1 MIALRGEFRVMVGVV
16 EGDFQIDQVH
26 VLLQFVNLPQHFLA
40 MVHHHLAPRLYGF
53 GSFHD
58 HIDVALNLFDRHT
71 GVLQA
76 ADELDQFEIPLRE
89 RANAGRRP
97 RDEWKKAFLIVKSQ
111 RMRRQ
116 IAHSSDFV
124 NRVHRAP
131 PHFFRH
137 TLDFDKTLTISI
149 SLCHEDMNCNVKNEG
164 EILMINATKIAL
176 VTGGSRGLGRDAALA
191 LSRKGIDVILTYVS
205 QQEQAEAVVGEIER
219 TGRKAAALFLN
230 AGETSSFDSFVLKLT
245 ELLRTKWN
253 AERIDYLVNNAG
265 IGVNTPIANTTE
277 EQFDSLM
284 NVHFKGVFFLTQK
297 LLPYMNDH
305 GAIINLS
312 TGLTRFSIAGYGAY
326 AAMKGAIE
334 VLTKY
339 MAKELG
345 PRGIRVNAVAPGAIA
360 TDFNRLNSNE
370 EGRKHIGSMIALGR
384 VGEPEDIGG
393 VVASLC
399 TDELGWINGQR
410 IEVSGGMNL

>member
-1 MIALRGEFRVMVGVV
+1 
-16 EGDFQIDQVH
+16 
-26 VLLQFVNLPQHFLA
+26 
-40 MVHHHLAPRLYGF
+40 
-53 GSFHD
+53 
-58 HIDVALNLFDRHT
+58 
-71 GVLQA
+71 
-76 ADELDQFEIPLRE
+76 
-89 RANAGRRP
+89 
-97 RDEWKKAFLIVKSQ
+97 
-111 RMRRQ
+111 
-116 IAHSSDFV
+116 
-124 NRVHRAP
+124 
-131 PHFFRH
+131 
-137 TLDFDKTLTISI
+137 
-149 SLCHEDMNCNVKNEG
+149 MNK
-164 EILMINATKIAL
+164 ATKIAL

-205 QQEQAEAVVGEIER
+205 QKEQAEVVVGEIER
-219 TGRKAAALFLN
+219 NGGKAAALYLN
-230 AGETSSFDSFVLKLT
+230 AGDASSFDSFVLGLT

-253 AERIDYLVNNAG
+253 AERIDFLVNNAG
-265 IGVNTPIANTTE
+265 IGLNTPIANTTE

-284 NVHFKGVFFLTQK
+284 NIHFKGVFFLTQK
-297 LLPYMNDH
+297 LVPHMNDH

-360 TDFNRLNSNE
+360 TDFNGLNVNE
-370 EGRKHIGSMIALGR
+370 EGRKHIGSLIALGR

-410 IEVSGGMNL
+410 IEASGGMNL